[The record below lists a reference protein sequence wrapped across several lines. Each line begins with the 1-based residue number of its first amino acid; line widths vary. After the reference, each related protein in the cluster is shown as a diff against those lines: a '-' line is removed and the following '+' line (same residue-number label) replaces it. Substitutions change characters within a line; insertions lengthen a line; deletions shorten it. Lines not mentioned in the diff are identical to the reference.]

1 MLIGLTGPAYA
12 GKDSVAEHLAKQAGF
27 SVESLADP
35 IREGLKAMFALG
47 EWHYR
52 PENKETVIGWIG
64 KSPRQLMQSLGTEW
78 GRDLV
83 SRDIW
88 MKHLEIRTGNMLRL
102 KESRVVISDI
112 RMGNEAAMI
121 HHLGG
126 WLWRIVRPGQQTT
139 PHADHTTEQE
149 QQRLVPD
156 LTLVNDGTLADLQH
170 RVDEA
175 LANLITTLDA
185 RSKARRL
192 A

>member
-1 MLIGLTGPAYA
+1 MLIGLTGPAFA
-12 GKDSVAEHLAKQAGF
+12 GKDSVAEHLAKQSGF
-27 SVESLADP
+27 VVKAFADP
-35 IREGLKAMFALG
+35 IRDGLKAMFGLG
-47 EWHYR
+47 DWHFM
-52 PENKETVIGWIG
+52 PENKETIIRWIG

-83 SRDIW
+83 ARDIW
-88 MKHLEIRTGNMLRL
+88 LKHLEIRTRDLLEL
-102 KESRVVISDI
+102 KEGRVVITDI
-112 RMGNEAAMI
+112 RMVNEAAMI

-126 WLWRIVRPGQQTT
+126 GLWRIVRPGQQTT

-156 LTLVNDGTLADLQH
+156 LTLVNDGTLADLHQQ
-170 RVDEA
+170 VDDA

-185 RSKARRL
+185 RTKARRL